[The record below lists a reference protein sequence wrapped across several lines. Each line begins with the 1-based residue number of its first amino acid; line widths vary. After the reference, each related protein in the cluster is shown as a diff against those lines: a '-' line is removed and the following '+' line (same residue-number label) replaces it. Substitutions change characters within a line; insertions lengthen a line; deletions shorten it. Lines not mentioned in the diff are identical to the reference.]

1 MPAGFKKKLG
11 VAHRATCCFIKMII
25 QFLNS
30 QTFAWADLLVIGF
43 LAILEGA
50 LSIDNAL
57 VLGLLAKRLKRD
69 EQGKA
74 LNIGMFLAFLFRFVA
89 IFAAALLLKYTFVKL
104 LGGGYLVYIA
114 VRHLFFEAKKEEHE
128 QIVLDERGNPTIVE
142 GTGKELPREKEE
154 ADIQERM
161 PVYIKAGKDSSAG
174 YARFWPTVG
183 SIGLTDIAFAVDSI
197 LAAIAL
203 IGPPP
208 LVGNPPVIA
217 RFHPKLWVVFT
228 GALLGM
234 IALRFA
240 AGIVIKLLD
249 KFPRFEIAAYL
260 LVLVIGMKL
269 LGDWGFNSDWSSWS
283 PGLEKSR
290 LQATEHYEDWL
301 EKKWIFKIKRH
312 EPAPPASAGAAPAEP
327 PAGHAGPAA
336 QVAPGAGPLIPPP
349 HLLDFHDPR
358 RPEFILFWVSM
369 LAALCSGFIP
379 PRQKKAAVA

>member
-1 MPAGFKKKLG
+1 MNT
-11 VAHRATCCFIKMII
+11 VIE
-25 QFLNS
+25 FLTS

-57 VLGLLAKRLKRD
+57 VLGLLAKRLKKE

-74 LNIGMFLAFLFRFVA
+74 LNIGMFLAFLFRFAA
-89 IFAAALLLKYTFVKL
+89 IFAAALLLRYTFVKL

-114 VRHLFFEAKKEEHE
+114 VRHLFFEAKKEDDEH
-128 QIVLDERGNPTIVE
+128 IVLDEQGRPQIVE
-142 GTGKELPREKEE
+142 STGKELSPEKQEE
-154 ADIQERM
+154 DIKERV
-161 PVYIKAGKDSSAG
+161 PVYIKPDVEKAGS

-203 IGPPP
+203 IGAPPDP
-208 LVGNPPVIA
+208 TKH
-217 RFHPKLWVVFT
+217 HPKLWVVFA

-240 AGIVIKLLD
+240 AGMVIKLLEN
-249 KFPRFEIAAYL
+249 FPRFEVAAYV
-260 LVLVIGMKL
+260 LVLVIGIKL
-269 LGDWGFNSDWSSWS
+269 LADWGVNSDWRPQSLA
-283 PGLEKSR
+283 LENQR
-290 LQATEHYEDWL
+290 IAVADRYEDWL
-301 EKKWIFKIKRH
+301 EHSWIFKIKSEH
-312 EPAPPASAGAAPAEP
+312 QEVPPPDAAPPQNAPPHDEMKP
-327 PAGHAGPAA
+327 QLVLPR
-336 QVAPGAGPLIPPP
+336 

-369 LAALCSGFIP
+369 LAALLSGFIP
-379 PRQKKAAVA
+379 PRKKKAVVA

>member
-1 MPAGFKKKLG
+1 MNA
-11 VAHRATCCFIKMII
+11 VTD
-25 QFLNS
+25 FLTA
-30 QTFAWADLLVIGF
+30 QTFATPDLLVIGF

-57 VLGLLAKRLKRD
+57 VLGLLAKRLRKEERAR
-69 EQGKA
+69 A

-114 VRHLFFEAKKEEHE
+114 VRHLFFESKKDGEEH
-128 QIVLDERGNPTIVE
+128 IVLDEQGNPQIVE
-142 GTGKELPREKEE
+142 ATGQELSRHKQE
-154 ADIQERM
+154 ADIKERM
-161 PVYIKAGKDSSAG
+161 PVYIKGDNQPAEGF
-174 YARFWPTVG
+174 ARFWPTVG

-208 LVGNPPVIA
+208 DA
-217 RFHPKLWVVFT
+217 TKYHPKLWVVFA

-240 AGIVIKLLD
+240 AGVVIKLLE

-260 LVLVIGMKL
+260 LVLVIGLKL
-269 LGDWGFNSDWSSWS
+269 LGDWGVNSDWITWS
-283 PGLEKSR
+283 PAFEKQR
-290 LQATEHYEDWL
+290 LAAAEHYEDWL
-301 EKKWIFKIKRH
+301 EKKWIFKIPVH
-312 EPAPPASAGAAPAEP
+312 QPAAPAP
-327 PAGHAGPAA
+327 GAPAP
-336 QVAPGAGPLIPPP
+336 VAPPK

-358 RPEFILFWVSM
+358 RPEFILFWLSM
-369 LAALCSGFIP
+369 LVALGSGFIP
-379 PRQKKAAVA
+379 PRKHSEH